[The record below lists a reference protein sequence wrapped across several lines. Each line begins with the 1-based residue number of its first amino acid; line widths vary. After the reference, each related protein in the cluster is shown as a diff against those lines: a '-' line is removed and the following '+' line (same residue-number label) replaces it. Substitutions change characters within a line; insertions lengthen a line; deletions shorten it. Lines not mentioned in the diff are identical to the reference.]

1 MSTRKP
7 RGGGD
12 DPTVNWPAHQRAQG
26 PAGQQPY
33 QQYHQV
39 PPGPPSGWYPPTPPP
54 PAPPSPDGKR
64 RKRGLVIGAAFLAGI
79 VVAGGAVVTYELTV
93 GRDDSVPTA
102 SKTTNTWPPPKAS
115 KTPAPPGGR
124 TPAPTPSA
132 PPSPQ
137 AAPGDNADPAALRG
151 MLLPAPELD
160 ELLQTSGMVPG
171 AIGTEFAT
179 GATVDPSE
187 CVSAWAALN
196 QNTYAAVSTTGVAGQ
211 VVGEKPKP
219 YHQVVQGVVAFPDE
233 AAAKKFVND
242 QVSAWARCE
251 SRPLDYQWGDST
263 EHVEIGKGV
272 VTIAPEGSLLSLPV
286 TRAVTDGEPLK
297 CERAMIARL
306 NVVVDVRACKP
317 SEPLAAQ
324 AVAKAIAQKIA
335 G

>member
-1 MSTRKP
+1 MSTHDP

-12 DPTVNWPAHQRAQG
+12 DPTVNWPAHQRGQG
-26 PAGQQPY
+26 PAGQPPY
-33 QQYHQV
+33 PQHHQV

-54 PAPPSPDGKR
+54 VPAPTGKR
-64 RKRGLVIGAAFLAGI
+64 RRRGLVIGAAFLAGI
-79 VVAGGAVVTYELTV
+79 VVAAGAVVTYELTV
-93 GRDDSVPTA
+93 GRDDGAPTA

-115 KTPAPPGGR
+115 RPPTTPGAR
-124 TPAPTPSA
+124 TPSPTPSA
-132 PPSPQ
+132 PPGPQ
-137 AAPGDNADPAALRG
+137 AAPGGNADPAALRA
-151 MLLPAPELD
+151 MLLPAAELD
-160 ELLQTSGMVPG
+160 ELLQTSGMEPG
-171 AIGTEFAT
+171 SIGTEFAT

-196 QNTYAAVSTTGVAGQ
+196 QNTYAAVPTTGVAGQ

-219 YHQVVQGVVAFPDE
+219 YHQVIQGVVAFPDE

-242 QVSAWARCE
+242 QVSTWARCE
-251 SRPLDYQWGDST
+251 SRSLDYEWGDAT
-263 EHVEIGKGV
+263 EHVDIGKGV
-272 VTIAPEGSLLSLPV
+272 VTVGPEGSLLSLPV
-286 TRAVTDGEPLK
+286 TRAVTDGAPLK

-317 SEPLAAQ
+317 TEPLAAQ